1 MKLFLITSST
11 NSSGGSRQ
19 ALYLAQGL
27 AHRGHDLTFFIPKGA
42 ELPSL
47 APTLDWREL
56 PESRMRWRKAVASAL
71 PWGRPF
77 VLHAFHNKAVKRA
90 AWWGLFWRR
99 RGCLMVAQRGVVFK
113 PNNPLPYL
121 SPGIDLFVANSQAC
135 AMVLRTKGVR
145 PDRLRVVLNAIPQE
159 RVTPVRPPVRI
170 REVLGLPPEADSEFI
185 FGCVA
190 NDSPNKG
197 AALLLRAFAA
207 ANLAGT
213 RLLLLG
219 VSPEAFTPLC
229 QELDIA
235 DKVSLPGRTEH
246 VADMLQLCQAFVLP
260 SFSESM
266 PNTLQEAI
274 CMGLP
279 VIASAVGGVPEC
291 VQGNG
296 LLIPPGDEQAL
307 TQALQRMRQAGQER
321 EQWAAA
327 SRGIAELFS
336 LPAKVERMEA
346 LYLQYM
352 RARGLAS

>member
-1 MKLFLITSST
+1 MKLFFITSST
-11 NSSGGSRQ
+11 NNSGGSRQ

-27 AHRGHDLTFFIPKGA
+27 SHRGHDLIFFTPKKA

-47 APTLDWREL
+47 APALTWHEL
-56 PESRMRWRKAVASAL
+56 PESRLRWRGAVAAAL
-71 PWGRPF
+71 PWGQPF
-77 VLHAFHNKAVKRA
+77 VLHAFHNKAVKMA

-135 AMVLRTKGVR
+135 ASVLRSKGVR
-145 PDRLRVVLNAIPQE
+145 PDRLRVVFNAIPQE
-159 RVTPVRPPVRI
+159 RVTPVRPLERI
-170 REVLGLPPEADSEFI
+170 REILGLPPQAGSEFI
-185 FGCVA
+185 FACVA

-197 AALLLRAFAA
+197 VALLLRAFAGA
-207 ANLAGT
+207 KLTGA

-219 VSPEAFTPLC
+219 VSPQTFAPLC
-229 QELDIA
+229 RELGIA
-235 DKVSLPGRTEH
+235 DRVSLPGRTEH

-266 PNTLQEAI
+266 PNTLQEAV

-296 LLIPPGDEQAL
+296 LLVPPGDEQAL
-307 TQALQRMRQAGQER
+307 TLALQRMHQATLER

-327 SRGIAELFS
+327 SRTIAEQFS
-336 LPAKVERMEA
+336 LPGKVERMEA

-352 RARGLAS
+352 RARGLVS